1 MTLTL
6 TPYIT
11 VDNAAEAIDFYVK
24 AFDGKELMRL
34 SDPNDGRIGH
44 AEVQLG
50 DAKLMISDEF
60 PDFGAVGP
68 AALGG
73 TPVKLVLSVAT
84 ADETFAK
91 AIAAGATSLREM
103 RDEFHGHRSGQIMDP
118 FGHIWFIQSKIKE
131 MSAQDMQERW
141 NETVAS

>member
-68 AALGG
+68 AVLGG
-73 TPVKLVLSVAT
+73 TPVKLVLSVAA

-91 AIAAGATSLREM
+91 AVAAGATSLREM

>member
-1 MTLTL
+1 MTLTV

-11 VDNAAEAIDFYVK
+11 VDNAAEALDFYK
-24 AFDGKELMRL
+24 DAFGATELMRL

-44 AEVQLG
+44 AEVLFG
-50 DAKLMISDEF
+50 DAKMMISDEF

-73 TPVKLVLSVAT
+73 TPVKLVLTVAA
-84 ADETFAK
+84 ADDVYAK
-91 AIAAGATSLREM
+91 AVAAGATSLREM

-118 FGHIWFIQSKIKE
+118 FGHIWFIQSKIKD
-131 MSAQDMQERW
+131 MTAADMQKIWDEMTR
-141 NETVAS
+141 A

>member
-11 VDNAAEAIDFYVK
+11 VDNAAEAIDFYLE

-50 DAKLMISDEF
+50 DGKLMISDEF

-73 TPVKLVLSVAT
+73 TPVKLVLSVVK

>member
-68 AALGG
+68 AVLGG
-73 TPVKLVLSVAT
+73 TPVKLVLSVAA

-91 AIAAGATSLREM
+91 AVAAGATSLREM

-118 FGHIWFIQSKIKE
+118 FGHIWFIQSKIKD

>member
-1 MTLTL
+1 MSGQQAVEYWPINHVQQTFDRHCRL
-6 TPYIT
+6 
-11 VDNAAEAIDFYVK
+11 D
-24 AFDGKELMRL
+24 AFTK
-34 SDPNDGRIGH
+34 
-44 AEVQLG
+44 
-50 DAKLMISDEF
+50 
-60 PDFGAVGP
+60 DFGAVGP

-73 TPVKLVLSVAT
+73 TPVKLVLSVAA

-91 AIAAGATSLREM
+91 AVAAGATSLREM

-118 FGHIWFIQSKIKE
+118 FGHIWFIQSKIKD

>member
-1 MTLTL
+1 M
-6 TPYIT
+6 
-11 VDNAAEAIDFYVK
+11 
-24 AFDGKELMRL
+24 
-34 SDPNDGRIGH
+34 
-44 AEVQLG
+44 
-50 DAKLMISDEF
+50 
-60 PDFGAVGP
+60 
-68 AALGG
+68 
-73 TPVKLVLSVAT
+73 KLVLSVAA